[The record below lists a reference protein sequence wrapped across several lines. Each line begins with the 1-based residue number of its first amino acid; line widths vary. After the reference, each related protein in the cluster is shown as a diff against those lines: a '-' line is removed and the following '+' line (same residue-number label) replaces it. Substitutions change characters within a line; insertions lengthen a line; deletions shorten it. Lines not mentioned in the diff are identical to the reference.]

1 MSIIHKTTLTP
12 TKLELLTAWLPAQPW
27 YAATGRAPELSKAG
41 GFRLDDPKGDVG
53 IEFMVVQDASGDRPA
68 WYHVPMTYRAAPL
81 DGADRALI
89 GTTEHGVLGQRW
101 VYDGPHD
108 PVFVTQLLALLQGR
122 AEPQAQSVS
131 HTPDPSVTAEL
142 TGAGSG
148 VPAGAGSDVPAG
160 AGSDVPA
167 GAAEA
172 PAVADGP
179 DATRLV
185 VAGGGPALEVMRV
198 LRPESGASG
207 AETTE
212 AVRGHVTAG
221 WQLPDGGEARGRFVV
236 LRDAVS

>member
-89 GTTEHGVLGQRW
+89 GTTEHGVLGRRW

-131 HTPDPSVTAEL
+131 HTPDPSVTAEV
-142 TGAGSG
+142 TGAGSDVLAG
-148 VPAGAGSDVPAG
+148 AGPDVPAEAGSDVPAG
-160 AGSDVPA
+160 V
-167 GAAEA
+167 AEA

-198 LRPESGASG
+198 LRPESGA
-207 AETTE
+207 ETTE

-236 LRDAVS
+236 LRDTVS